1 MIPAWLKKPK
11 TKRALLALI
20 DEEIRQVVARRS
32 AYEAEQRFLTEQG
45 ERASFDDEKRRCAD
59 DILHWF
65 DQWVWTYDP
74 RLAGTHDPATGHRR
88 DGYVPFRLFPRQV
101 ELAQWVEAR
110 IDNQQEG
117 AVDKSRDIG
126 FTYLVAGICLHRWLF
141 TPGFKA
147 TFGSREA
154 DLVDVLDDPD
164 SIFEKIRI
172 ILRRLPL
179 WMLPK
184 GFNWT
189 KHSNVMRLA
198 NPETG
203 AMIAGE
209 AGDDMGRG
217 GRSTVFVV
225 DEAAFVRHTNK
236 VARAISGN
244 ADCIL
249 WASSSNGMGTFFYR
263 KKRSLPPGQVFRF
276 HYGSDPRKT
285 ADWVAA
291 KRANMEPAD
300 WAAEYEIDDTASL
313 EGVCIPAAWV
323 LSAQSLS
330 ALEPDM
336 VRANMGI
343 TGGDVGA
350 GKARSVVIHRFG
362 PVILP
367 PASRTDPDTTDTAY
381 WMLEQCDAAGSKVL
395 NFDEPGVGKGVLST
409 LTKTAEPGPDADA
422 RPGKTVIRVPVNTG
436 DSPTTRQWP
445 DGKTSAQKFGN
456 LKAELWWLARQAFQR
471 THEHVQAVRS
481 EGKEGHRYPLD
492 ELIALP
498 SGNPEADKLAQELS
512 VVRHFRN
519 DKGKI
524 VIERKD
530 QLAKRGVPSPD
541 YADALVLA
549 FLEAPDD
556 AMSRVVI
563 DADEFH
569 RENPF
574 SFKTAGGDGGF
585 VGFGSNE

>member
-1 MIPAWLKKPK
+1 M
-11 TKRALLALI
+11 
-20 DEEIRQVVARRS
+20 
-32 AYEAEQRFLTEQG
+32 
-45 ERASFDDEKRRCAD
+45 
-59 DILHWF
+59 
-65 DQWVWTYDP
+65 DP
-74 RLAGTHDPATGHRR
+74 ETGQRR
-88 DGYVPFRLFPRQV
+88 DGYVPFRLFPRQIELV
-101 ELAQWVEAR
+101 EWVER
-110 IDNQQEG
+110 LIENQQEG

-126 FTYLVAGICLHRWLF
+126 FTYVVAGVCLHRWLF

-184 GFNWT
+184 GFNWSR
-189 KHSNVMRLA
+189 HSNMMRLA

-203 AMIAGE
+203 ATIAGQ

-217 GRSTVFVV
+217 GRSSLFVV

-236 VARAISGN
+236 VARAVSGN

-263 KKRSLPPGQVFRF
+263 KKRSLPADQVFRF
-276 HYGSDPRKT
+276 HYSSDPRKT
-285 ADWVAA
+285 PEWVAA
-291 KRANMEPAD
+291 KRSNMEPAD

-313 EGVCIPAAWV
+313 DGVCIPAAWV
-323 LSAQSLS
+323 QSAQALLT
-330 ALEPDM
+330 LEPDI

-350 GKARSVVIHRFG
+350 GKARSVVVHRFG
-362 PVILP
+362 VIVLP
-367 PASRTDPDTTDTAY
+367 PRSRTDPDTTDTAY
-381 WMLEQCDAAGSKVL
+381 WMLEECDAAGSKLL
-395 NFDEPGVGKGVLST
+395 NFDEPGVGKGVLSI
-409 LTKTAEPGPDADA
+409 LTKSAEPDAEGTA
-422 RPGKTVIRVPVNTG
+422 RPGKGVIRVPVNTG
-436 DSPTTRQWP
+436 DVPTTRMWP
-445 DGKTSAQKFGN
+445 DGKTSQQKFGN
-456 LKAELWWLARQAFQR
+456 LKAELWWLPRQAFQR
-471 THEHVQAVRS
+471 THEHVQFIRS
-481 EGKEGHRYPLD
+481 GGKEGCRHPLD
-492 ELIALP
+492 ELVALP
-498 SGNPEADKLAQELS
+498 SGDPESDKLAGELS
-512 VVRHFRN
+512 VVRYFRN
-519 DKGKI
+519 EKGKI

-541 YADALVLA
+541 HADGFVLTY
-549 FLEAPDD
+549 LEPPDD

-574 SFKTAGGDGGF
+574 SFRTAGGDGGF